1 MKETIVQKEQESGCG
16 CPHNCYSQFPEDEMH
31 SIQSQMAELEKPEC
45 ECTHAR
51 IQNQIFGR
59 FKL

>member
-1 MKETIVQKEQESGCG
+1 MKLVQNEQESGCG

-45 ECTHAR
+45 DMHTCPHSKSN
-51 IQNQIFGR
+51 IW
-59 FKL
+59 